1 MGKIFNVLKSLDLTS
16 ENTAKIFSEST
27 RDIENL
33 KVFKDSQ
40 SDIIFIDDFFVG
52 DHVYNDGNYRKEEIT
67 FASASEE
74 DIADCKRRASDF
86 FDFYHNKV
94 ICDFGCGKGTFLFNT
109 IEKTKKSFGVEIQE
123 NYARDLNQKNI
134 ACHDSI
140 GHLSD
145 NSLDSCFM
153 FHCLEHLE
161 DPIHHLD
168 SIRNKLT
175 NKGKIVIEVP
185 HARDFLI
192 KELNLEEF
200 IDFTLWSQHLILHTR
215 ESLEAFLIE
224 AGYKKINIYG
234 VQRFSIA
241 NHIQWIKDKIPGGH
255 RSKLKD
261 LETDQLKN
269 AYQDALNNIDATDTL
284 IAIAEK

>member
-1 MGKIFNVLKSLDLTS
+1 MSKIFNLLESMNLTS
-16 ENTAKIFSEST
+16 NETKKVLSNST
-27 RDIENL
+27 RDIKQL
-33 KVFKDSQ
+33 KVYKDSS
-40 SDIIFIDDFFVG
+40 SDLIYIDDFFIG
-52 DHVYNDGNYRKEEIT
+52 DHVYRDGKYREHQAT
-67 FASASEE
+67 SSSESLE
-74 DIADCKRRASDF
+74 DIADCNRRVNDF
-86 FDFYHNKV
+86 KEFYENKV
-94 ICDFGCGKGTFLFNT
+94 ICDFGCGAGTFLIDTKNNT
-109 IEKTKKSFGVEIQE
+109 KASYGIELQE
-123 NYARDLNQKNI
+123 DYALELNNRDIKCLDTINDI
-134 ACHDSI
+134 
-140 GHLSD
+140 SD
-145 NSLDSCFM
+145 NLDTCFL
-153 FHCLEHLE
+153 FHVLEHLE

-192 KELNLEEF
+192 KELNVKEF

-224 AGYKKINIYG
+224 AGYKNVNIYG

-269 AYQDALNNIDATDTL
+269 AYQEALNNIDATDTL